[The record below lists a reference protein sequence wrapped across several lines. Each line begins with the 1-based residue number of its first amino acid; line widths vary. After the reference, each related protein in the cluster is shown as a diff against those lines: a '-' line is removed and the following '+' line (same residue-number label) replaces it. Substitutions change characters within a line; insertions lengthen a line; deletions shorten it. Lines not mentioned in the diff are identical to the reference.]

1 MDGTEPEAVLEEEG
15 ESTAAELGR
24 LLFKNAI
31 THVFHFTGTGRF
43 SACTSG
49 QDLVH
54 ILAHMRRC
62 EPFPANLWAK
72 LETRAVKEGQPDAR
86 LLDPKF
92 LEGHEGALVWEL
104 VARLQQRRAQ
114 RDAVRLRARLFYC
127 QAVDTPLNAKDA
139 FTRPDAM
146 EALAVVN
153 LTTTAYLLG
162 MCPLFIGM
170 QIRLSRT
177 LQNTPLLVREVT
189 GTVRNIQF
197 HDREPSD
204 WRGRDASQPVV
215 LRYLPNAVVV
225 ELDAADMRST
235 TFCEGLAPG
244 YIIIPPEEG
253 QRTWRRTIATEAT
266 KSGRAALQTEM
277 LRRQIP
283 LAPRFVNTHF

>member
-1 MDGTEPEAVLEEEG
+1 
-15 ESTAAELGR
+15 
-24 LLFKNAI
+24 
-31 THVFHFTGTGRF
+31 
-43 SACTSG
+43 
-49 QDLVH
+49 
-54 ILAHMRRC
+54 
-62 EPFPANLWAK
+62 
-72 LETRAVKEGQPDAR
+72 
-86 LLDPKF
+86 
-92 LEGHEGALVWEL
+92 
-104 VARLQQRRAQ
+104 
-114 RDAVRLRARLFYC
+114 
-127 QAVDTPLNAKDA
+127 
-139 FTRPDAM
+139 
-146 EALAVVN
+146 VVN

-204 WRGRDASQPVV
+204 WRGRDATQLVV

-253 QRTWRRTIATEAT
+253 QWTWRRIIATEAT
-266 KSGRAALQTEM
+266 KSGRAVLQTEM

-283 LAPRFVNTHF
+283 LAPRFVNTHFGLQGQIARKGMLAYCQKPKGMSDGDYFLAIYVLLSRATKLDDLLLVGMPARQLFEKGLLALPVLQQRMKALEDRAAEDSAAAEGIMTSLDWPKPQHFDDAFAAAASHEP